1 MAAVKNNQSAFL
13 GMWRRRESAFVGR
26 TQLRGDFFSQAGE
39 RKSIVSQ
46 CWIARLGPILNC
58 SVESVIYVRVHGVTA
73 TTLADA
79 PGRPVES
86 NVDLAACV
94 VACPPHGLGLTGSF
108 CWLCQYD
115 SDVEV

>member
-1 MAAVKNNQSAFL
+1 MGAVGGQSAPSPAEK
-13 GMWRRRESAFVGR
+13 RTRVIVRSAPFRV
-26 TQLRGDFFSQAGE
+26 DFFSQAGE

-94 VACPPHGLGLTGSF
+94 VACPQIGRAH
-108 CWLCQYD
+108 
-115 SDVEV
+115 V